1 MKNTNREELLSAAEI
16 ARRVKELAAE
26 ITAAYDGRRVLLVC
40 VLKGAVVFAS
50 DLMRYLDLPV
60 EIDFMAVS
68 SYGSETASS
77 GAVRILKDLDSS
89 IQGKELLIVEDIVDT
104 GLTLDYLC
112 KNLLSRKP
120 ASLKVVT
127 LLDKPARRKVEFIPD
142 FCGFEIP
149 DHFVVGYGLDYNQDY
164 RQLPGIHILYPEKGE
179 LQPGG

>member
-1 MKNTNREELLSAAEI
+1 MNHLNREELLSAAEI
-16 ARRVKELAAE
+16 ACRVKELAAE
-26 ITAAYDGRRVLLVC
+26 ITAAYAGRKVLLVC

-50 DLMRYLDLPV
+50 DLMRHLDLPV
-60 EIDFMAVS
+60 EIDFIAVS

-120 ASLKVVT
+120 KSLKVVT
-127 LLDKPARRKVEFIPD
+127 LLDKPKRRRVKFTPD

-149 DHFVVGYGLDYNQDY
+149 DRFVVGYGLDFNEDY
-164 RQLPGIHILYPEKGE
+164 RHLPGIYVLQPEK
-179 LQPGG
+179 